1 MQNIKNIL
9 KKLEEFIMKLLTKNV
24 EVTYSVVLT
33 AEEANKLKVILDKEV
48 ANGDTY
54 IVDLQSDINTIL
66 QS

>member
-1 MQNIKNIL
+1 
-9 KKLEEFIMKLLTKNV
+9 MKLLTKNV